1 MKHEVG
7 DLVKYH
13 WHDWKCPPKHQ
24 VTGVVINVSE
34 TNMIEVFWTG
44 ANRTSLVFADALQT
58 ISKNNT

>member
-1 MKHEVG
+1 VKHEIG

-24 VTGVVINVSE
+24 VIGIIINVNE
-34 TNMIEVFWTG
+34 TNMVEVFWTG
-44 ANRTSLVFADALQT
+44 ANRISLVFADTLQT